1 MRRRVLLA
9 IMSVTTVVVLLF
21 AVPLGF
27 VLERLLD
34 ERAVFALEHR
44 ADLAARNI
52 DLTDYTDPPDA
63 AEFPSGP
70 ERFALYD
77 PQGTRITGDG
87 PPNIHVTDFGAAS
100 TQDRTSEVGPN
111 LVTTLP
117 VMSGETLL
125 GFVRAQRSLST
136 IDATTKR
143 ALALLVLGA
152 AGVLAV
158 GWLIARRLARTI
170 ATSTQALRDAA
181 RRLGDGDF
189 TTTAPTTGIAELD
202 EVGSALTST
211 ARQLGELV
219 DREQAFSADVSHQ
232 LRTPIAG
239 LRTALETE
247 LAFPRDDQQLIVRES
262 LADVGRFEQTVSGIL
277 AFARNERSA
286 RATTVD
292 VRELVHSVHRTWLD
306 TFLAADRTLSLTLPT
321 SPCVAVGNGVL
332 LRQALDALVDNA
344 HKHGGGATSLT
355 VTTDDTTATIQITDS
370 GRGPNGVL
378 RGTRDSENGTGLGVA
393 LARRL
398 VLAQG
403 GRLSMALHEPKP
415 TVRVI
420 LARATEPDVVT
431 VAGDAAHRRFDRG

>member
-27 VLERLLD
+27 VLGRLFD

-52 DLTDYTDPPDA
+52 DLTDATDAPDA

-77 PQGTRITGDG
+77 PRGTRITGDG
-87 PPNIHVTDFGAAS
+87 PPTISVADFSAGS
-100 TQDRTSEVGPN
+100 TKDRTREVGPN

-125 GFVRAQRSLST
+125 GFVRAQRSLRA

-143 ALALLVLGA
+143 ALALLMLGA
-152 AGVLAV
+152 VAVLAI

-170 ATSTQALRDAA
+170 AMSTQTLRDAA
-181 RRLGDGDF
+181 KRLGDGDF

-247 LAFPRDDQQLIVRES
+247 LAFPRNDHRLIVRES
-262 LADVGRFEQTVSGIL
+262 LADVERFEQTVGGIL
-277 AFARNERSA
+277 EFARTERSA
-286 RATTVD
+286 HAATVD
-292 VRELVHSVHRTWLD
+292 VSELVRDVHRMWLD

-321 SPCVAVGNGVL
+321 SPCVAFGSGVL
-332 LRQALDALVDNA
+332 LLQALDALVDNA

-355 VTTDDTTATIQITDS
+355 VSADDTTATVHITDS
-370 GRGPNGVL
+370 GRSP
-378 RGTRDSENGTGLGVA
+378 DCPSESGSGLGVA

-403 GRLSMALHEPKP
+403 GRLSMALHEWKP

-420 LARATEPDVVT
+420 LVQVTESRSSTHDSSSQ
-431 VAGDAAHRRFDRG
+431 R